1 MTHNAPPLYLVTGAS
16 GFVGGHMIDYLL
28 NKGCA
33 VRALVRSAEKAAAL
47 SARGVD
53 IVLGD
58 MKDKESLARAVQG
71 VTGIFHIGAVFREAK
86 LPDSEFFAV
95 NVEGTRHLF
104 EAAIKAGVPRL
115 IYCSTNGVHGDVK
128 NPPADETTP
137 YAPCD
142 VYQESKVASEAVAF
156 EFYRSQKISGV
167 ILRPAMI
174 YGPRDTRLG
183 KIFRM
188 IQRGRFFYVGKGE
201 ALCHFIDVRD
211 LVHAFW
217 LAMEHTEVN
226 AEAFLIA
233 GQEIVPLNQFCN
245 LVADILHVKRP
256 WLHIPLI
263 PMQLLGD
270 LCELLC
276 RPFGIEPP
284 LYRRRVD
291 FYIKNRS
298 FVTKKAQEMLGFQAK
313 LPLAAEVQDIITCY
327 QDEGFLS
334 SYRRDNL

>member
-1 MTHNAPPLYLVTGAS
+1 MEQSSPLYLVTGAT
-16 GFVGGHMIDYLL
+16 GFVGGHMVEYLIG
-28 NKGCA
+28 KGFR
-33 VRALVRSAEKAAAL
+33 VRVLVRTLQKADDLIKKGVEVVVGDVKDPVSLNNAV
-47 SARGVD
+47 SGGVD
-53 IVLGD
+53 
-58 MKDKESLARAVQG
+58 
-71 VTGIFHIGAVFREAK
+71 GIFHIGALFREAK
-86 LPDSEFFAV
+86 LPDSEYFAV
-95 NVEGTRHLF
+95 NVKGTKNLF
-104 EAAIKAGVPRL
+104 EAAIDAKVPRL

-142 VYQESKVASEAVAF
+142 VYQESKVASEKVAF
-156 EFYRSQKISGV
+156 DFYNSGKISGV

-188 IQRGRFFYVGKGE
+188 IQKGSFFYVGKGN

-217 LAMEHTEVN
+217 LAMEHTDRN
-226 AEAFLIA
+226 AEAYLIA
-233 GQEIVPLNQFCN
+233 GKEIVPLNTFCN
-245 LVADILHVKRP
+245 LVADILSVKRP
-256 WLHIPLI
+256 WLHLPLV

-270 LCELLC
+270 LCEIIC
-276 RPFGIEPP
+276 KPFGIEPP

-298 FVTKKAQEMLGFQAK
+298 FITTKAAKELGFTPRLELK
-313 LPLAAEVQDIITCY
+313 EELQDIIQCY
-327 QDEGFLS
+327 RKDSFLI
-334 SYRRDNL
+334 